1 MGKAFEQFTKNLNK
15 AANELT
21 MSIGAPKDKIKT
33 VFVNQTKRLVVV
45 RWIDNTTTKVQCQP
59 GDDFS
64 VDIGVA
70 LAYCYKFFGSK
81 TRFRKIIAEHTKE
94 VE

>member
-1 MGKAFEQFTKNLNK
+1 MNAFEKFTKNLDK
-15 AANELT
+15 VMTTAT
-21 MSIGAPKDKIKT
+21 MTIGEPKDRIKA
-33 VFVNQTKRLVVV
+33 VIVNQNKRLVVV
-45 RWIDNTTTKVQCQP
+45 RWIDNTTTKVVCQP
-59 GDDFS
+59 NDDFS

-81 TRFRKIIAEHTKE
+81 TKFRKVIAEHTKE

>member
-1 MGKAFEQFTKNLNK
+1 MEKNFKDFEKNLDK
-15 AANELT
+15 ALTGFT
-21 MSIGAPKDKIKT
+21 MSLGAPKDKIKT
-33 VFVNQTKRLVVV
+33 IIVNKAKRLVVV
-45 RWIDNTTTKVQCQP
+45 RWVDNSTTKVQCQP

-81 TRFRKIIAEHTKE
+81 TQFRKVISEHTKE

>member
-1 MGKAFEQFTKNLNK
+1 MEKSFKNLTNNLKK
-15 AANELT
+15 ATNDLIMGLGLAKE
-21 MSIGAPKDKIKT
+21 KIKT
-33 VFVNQTKRLVVV
+33 IYVNKTERVVVV
-45 RWIDNTTTKVQCQP
+45 RWIDNTTTKVKCQP

-70 LAYCYKFFGSK
+70 LAYCYEVFGSK
-81 TRFRKIIAEHTKE
+81 TKFRKAIEEHVKE

>member
-1 MGKAFEQFTKNLNK
+1 MGKPNK
-15 AANELT
+15 AMKKLGEAIQGLT
-21 MSIGAPKDKIKT
+21 MSLGEPKDKIKA
-33 VFVNQTKRLVVV
+33 VFVNKTKRLVVV
-45 RWIDNTTTKVQCQP
+45 RWIDNTTTKVYCQP
-59 GDDFS
+59 NDDFS

-81 TRFRKIIAEHTKE
+81 TKFRKVIAEHTKE

>member
-1 MGKAFEQFTKNLNK
+1 MGKPNK
-15 AANELT
+15 AMKKLDEAIQGLT
-21 MSIGAPKDKIKT
+21 MSLGEPKDKIKD
-33 VFVNQTKRLVVV
+33 VFVNKTKRLVVV
-45 RWIDNTTTKVQCQP
+45 RWIDNTTTKVYCQP
-59 GDDFS
+59 NDDFS

-81 TRFRKIIAEHTKE
+81 TKFRKVIAEHTKE

>member
-1 MGKAFEQFTKNLNK
+1 MKAFEKFAKNLEK
-15 AANELT
+15 AGNELT
-21 MSIGAPKDKIKT
+21 MIWGTPKDKIKAI
-33 VFVNQTKRLVVV
+33 FVNKEKRLVVV
-45 RWIDNTTTKVQCQP
+45 RWKDNTTTKVYCQP

-70 LAYCYKFFGSK
+70 LAYCYKVFGSK
-81 TRFRKIIAEHTKE
+81 TKFRKAIEEHTKE

>member
-1 MGKAFEQFTKNLNK
+1 MSKAFKDFEKNLNT
-15 AANELT
+15 AVDGLT
-21 MSIGAPKDKIKT
+21 MALGKPADKIKT
-33 VFVNQTKRLVVV
+33 IFVNKTKRLVVV
-45 RWIDNTTTKVQCQP
+45 RWIDNTTTKVYCQP
-59 GDDFS
+59 NDDFS

-81 TRFRKIIAEHTKE
+81 TKFRKVITEHTKE

>member
-1 MGKAFEQFTKNLNK
+1 MKKFENFKKDLTNACNGLIMGL
-15 AANELT
+15 
-21 MSIGAPKDKIKT
+21 GAPKDKIQT
-33 VFVNQTKRLVVV
+33 IFVNKAKRLVVV
-45 RWIDNTTTKVQCQP
+45 RWVDNTTTKVYCQP

-64 VDIGVA
+64 ADIGVA

-81 TRFRKIIAEHTKE
+81 TKFRKAITEHTKE